1 MEKIITVQVIAQM
14 TKEEVEA
21 LKKAELLEIA
31 KELAIV
37 GRHDMTKSVLIESI
51 LTAINNNSDDNKEVT
66 EAIETKAEE
75 SKKENNASMSKK
87 NIEYATKISNE
98 EKRSQD
104 DYINSIEIGMII
116 AFMVSEHKAVSAKVE
131 TIDYKGGFDIQTGKG
146 NVTKVYC
153 KARNG
158 IEYEVPR
165 SAIVWVKTGPKWP
178 KSIFNML
185 NGRKPDYKFEKKEL
199 VQNKI
204 EGESLPEIIG
214 DTVSEEKECV
224 VNNSILVKEASEDD
238 LI

>member
-1 MEKIITVQVIAQM
+1 MEKIITVQAIAQM
-14 TKEEVEA
+14 TKKEVEA

-37 GRHDMTKSVLIESI
+37 GRHDMIKSVLIESI

-87 NIEYATKISNE
+87 SIEYATKVSNE

-104 DYINSIEIGMII
+104 DYINSMEIGMII

-131 TIDYKGGFDIQTGKG
+131 TIDYNGFDIQTGKG

-185 NGRKPDYKFEKKEL
+185 NGRRPDYKFEKKTI
-199 VQNKI
+199 VQDKV
-204 EGESLPEIIG
+204 EGESLPEIIDG
-214 DTVSEEKECV
+214 IVSEEKECV
-224 VNNSILVKEASEDD
+224 VNNNILVSEATGGD